1 MEREPNREGDGAMM
15 KLLNNFLILAAG
27 FGAGLTFGP
36 HENLGFWIWLVASVA
51 FFALSL
57 TEKYHKANNP

>member
-1 MEREPNREGDGAMM
+1 MM
-15 KLLNNFLILAAG
+15 KVLNNLAILLTG

-36 HENLGFWIWLVASVA
+36 YATAGFWIWLSATVA

-57 TEKYHKANNP
+57 GEKYHKANNP